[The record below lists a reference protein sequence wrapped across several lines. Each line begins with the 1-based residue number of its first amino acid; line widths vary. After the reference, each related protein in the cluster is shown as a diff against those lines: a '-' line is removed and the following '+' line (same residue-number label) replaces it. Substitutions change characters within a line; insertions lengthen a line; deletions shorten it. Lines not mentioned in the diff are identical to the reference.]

1 MEHHMDRW
9 AYYPEL
15 GIDTR
20 ATAKFP
26 RLSLEGDNTNNKA
39 PNSDF
44 WLKDASYLRFKSAEL
59 GYTFPESV
67 IKHLQLSK
75 LRIFASGYN
84 LFTFDKIKVIDPE
97 SPGDGISYPIQR
109 IVNMGITVQ
118 F

>member
-1 MEHHMDRW
+1 MEHHQERW

-15 GIDTR
+15 LIDTR
-20 ATAKFP
+20 STATYP

-59 GYTFPESV
+59 GYSFNHNVVKYLHMSN
-67 IKHLQLSK
+67 
-75 LRIFASGYN
+75 LRIYASGYN

-97 SPGDGISYPIQR
+97 SSGDGIAYPIQR
-109 IVNMGITVQ
+109 IVNVGITVQ